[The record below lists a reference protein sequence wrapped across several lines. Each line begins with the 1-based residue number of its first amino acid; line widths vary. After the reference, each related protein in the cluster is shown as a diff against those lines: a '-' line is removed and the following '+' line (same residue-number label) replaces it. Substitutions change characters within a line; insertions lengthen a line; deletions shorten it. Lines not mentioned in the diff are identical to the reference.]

1 MGREKGKE
9 KGRGDKPEGWW
20 RKGLG
25 WTTDTEPGV
34 SPAGYHETVGIDTE
48 LGQTP
53 TNRLL
58 KHYIRPDSLE
68 LSWLE
73 LGHS

>member
-1 MGREKGKE
+1 MRGEGGGK
-9 KGRGDKPEGWW
+9 DKPEGWW

-25 WTTDTEPGV
+25 WTTDTEPSV
-34 SPAGYHETVGIDTE
+34 CPAGYHETVGIDTE

-58 KHYIRPDSLE
+58 KQGIRLRQS
-68 LSWLE
+68 
-73 LGHS
+73 